1 MTDFLQICSNSMC
14 GFLVFVC
21 AQNTGS
27 DYRLYIMV
35 SDLFLE
41 KRSEKI
47 LVPFSIFSSFLS
59 FFLPLFMCSFLL
71 LLIYS
76 VFHFCH
82 RNFFSS
88 SYFVLPFI
96 PLFLFCCHT
105 AFVQCNHRCIS
116 SFILLSSL
124 SKSICVFFVIC
135 NFFQLSCTCLF
146 FTIVHDFVLSFFL
159 SLSPLYQQQITQVIL
174 SSHTLFL

>member
-1 MTDFLQICSNSMC
+1 MC

-88 SYFVLPFI
+88 SYFLISFC
-96 PLFLFCCHT
+96 PLFLCFCFVVTHIIG
-105 AFVQCNHRCIS
+105 AFHPSSFFRVFLNLFAFFLSFVIS
-116 SFILLSSL
+116 SSCPAPASSL
-124 SKSICVFFVIC
+124 PSFMISFFR
-135 NFFQLSCTCLF
+135 
-146 FTIVHDFVLSFFL
+146 SFFL
-159 SLSPLYQQQITQVIL
+159 CPLCIN
-174 SSHTLFL
+174 SK